1 MDEESFTV
9 DTPVPGLSPDGV
21 DSMVQE
27 ASDMQSFMTIF
38 IIVAAIIVI
47 GGIATAIYRFR
58 AARRAGLDPLAP
70 DISLAS
76 QALHSPLMQGTANA
90 RPRDTRD
97 IATRL
102 AEVDELFRSG
112 TIDSAERQRARDR
125 IIGEA

>member
-1 MDEESFTV
+1 
-9 DTPVPGLSPDGV
+9 
-21 DSMVQE
+21 
-27 ASDMQSFMTIF
+27 MQSFMTIF

-47 GGIATAIYRFR
+47 GGIATVIYRFQ

-102 AEVDELFRSG
+102 EEVMAPLAAQAQVLAATRERLANG
-112 TIDSAERQRARDR
+112 TATAPQRTLARY
-125 IIGEA
+125 IGGLR

>member
-47 GGIATAIYRFR
+47 GGIATVIYRFQ